1 MLFVLLPVLFIIKFL
16 FMKTNPSEKNSTE
29 KPEQDVNKTQHLN
42 DAKNKMQDLHGDTED
57 NKENYRKGKGT
68 GMSSEA
74 GADQSERSWQDT
86 SGSHANRNAE
96 DADGNAADTDTGLG
110 NNNTENLTMKEDKGQ
125 WSKKGDN
132 G

>member
-1 MLFVLLPVLFIIKFL
+1 MA
-16 FMKTNPSEKNSTE
+16 TNPSEKNNTHH
-29 KPEQDVNKTQHLN
+29 PEH
-42 DAKNKMQDLHGDTED
+42 DANANSGLDNTKNEMQDLHGDTED

-96 DADGNAADTDTGLG
+96 DAASK
-110 NNNTENLTMKEDKGQ
+110 NNTANLHMKEDKGL